1 MKSEFTLKYK
11 EAYNSMMS
19 LDNFEEHP
27 PLDDFDES
35 DANYMTTTFSYPLN
49 EDSAGFIDDCITNFK
64 SCIGKVMAF
73 NHKINSVKI
82 TDRRN
87 GQEEVLVYKV

>member
-1 MKSEFTLKYK
+1 MKSEFTMKYK

-27 PLDDFDES
+27 PLKDFDES

-49 EDSAGFIDDCITNFK
+49 EDSLSNIDDCITNFK
-64 SCIGKVMAF
+64 SCIGKVLAF
-73 NHKINSVKI
+73 NPKINSVKI
-82 TDRRN
+82 TDRRA
-87 GQEEVLVYKV
+87 GKD

>member
-49 EDSAGFIDDCITNFK
+49 
-64 SCIGKVMAF
+64 
-73 NHKINSVKI
+73 
-82 TDRRN
+82 
-87 GQEEVLVYKV
+87 

>member
-27 PLDDFDES
+27 PIEDYDES
-35 DANYMTTTFSYPLN
+35 DANYMTTTFTYPLN
-49 EDSAGFIDDCITNFK
+49 EDSPIDDCLANFK
-64 SCIGKVMAF
+64 NCIGKVMAF
-73 NHKINSVKI
+73 NHKIN
-82 TDRRN
+82 
-87 GQEEVLVYKV
+87 